1 MEPDSPR
8 SCHPL
13 YVWHMSGEGNGG
25 PGRAKSADV
34 KWWRGASKCFLPP
47 PSLII
52 HLGLFFEFMV
62 HSSVT
67 YCLLAVINAMLYVF
81 WVAWNYTACSQ
92 EAYTIL
98 KWRKK
103 VFQKWTTYGYVGV
116 RGSTFTRVAKS
127 VMLSLDLEPGKFHW
141 NDWGQHRGSSSK
153 GSETGRWW
161 DIEMVGNGT
170 SMFVNDADRIITKR

>member
-1 MEPDSPR
+1 MPSFICVTYE
-8 SCHPL
+8 
-13 YVWHMSGEGNGG
+13 WWG
-25 PGRAKSADV
+25 
-34 KWWRGASKCFLPP
+34 KWWPRNGQECWRQVVKRGKQMLPTTALTNNPLGAIFWVHGSFFSYLLLVRCYKC
-47 PSLII
+47 
-52 HLGLFFEFMV
+52 
-62 HSSVT
+62 
-67 YCLLAVINAMLYVF
+67 YAVF

-92 EAYTIL
+92 EVYTIL

-116 RGSTFTRVAKS
+116 RGSTFTHVAKS

-141 NDWGQHRGSSSK
+141 NDRGQHRGSSSK

-170 SMFVNDADRIITKR
+170 WMFVNDADRIITKR